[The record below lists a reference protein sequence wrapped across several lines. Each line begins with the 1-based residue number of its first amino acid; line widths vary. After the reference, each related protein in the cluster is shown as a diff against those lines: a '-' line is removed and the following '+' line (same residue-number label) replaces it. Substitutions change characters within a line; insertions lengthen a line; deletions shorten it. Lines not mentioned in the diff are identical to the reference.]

1 MQYGN
6 TLDEYCEFLLKENS
20 GDYANSWLFGDTN
33 TNEILRIE
41 LGLKYHNIERT
52 KNGYFIG
59 FNSVYDERIRNLEVQ
74 NSGFYDIRRHQ
85 GARLVRLGDL
95 MDEYKGRIN
104 IEVAKK
110 IISDHYDVCM

>member
-6 TLDEYCEFLLKENS
+6 NFNDYEKMLLDGNS

-52 KNGYFIG
+52 KNGVAIK
-59 FNSVYDERIRNLEVQ
+59 NLETPLASRAV
-74 NSGFYDIRRHQ
+74 S
-85 GARLVRLGDL
+85 
-95 MDEYKGRIN
+95 
-104 IEVAKK
+104 
-110 IISDHYDVCM
+110 SP